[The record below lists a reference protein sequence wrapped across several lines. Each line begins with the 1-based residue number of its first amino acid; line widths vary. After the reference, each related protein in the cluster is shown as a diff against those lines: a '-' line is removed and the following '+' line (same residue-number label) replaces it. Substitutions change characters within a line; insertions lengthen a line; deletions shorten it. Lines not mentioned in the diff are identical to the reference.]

1 MAWGQPTTLL
11 DKSTRAVIF
20 LEAQLLCYEID
31 VTDTLTHGRLAF
43 FGLIFFVCGLIWMFY
58 MVLPPRI

>member
-11 DKSTRAVIF
+11 DKSTKAVIF

-31 VTDTLTHGRLAF
+31 VTDSLTHGRLAF
-43 FGLIFFVCGLIWMFY
+43 FRPYLLYLWIDLD
-58 MVLPPRI
+58 VLYSFAT